1 MENTKDLFSSLI
13 AYVSG
18 ILGLSYTI
26 QDIESISSIIC
37 TVLCIMSMLIT
48 LVITIINK
56 IRKAKEDGV
65 ISKEEVKDIT
75 DTIKDG
81 IGKIKDQVDNKEDK

>member
-1 MENTKDLFSSLI
+1 MENTKELFSSLI

-26 QDIESISSIIC
+26 QDIKNIASIVC
-37 TVLCIMSMLIT
+37 TVLCIMSMLFTFGIT
-48 LVITIINK
+48 VLNK
-56 IRKAKEDGV
+56 IKKAKEDGV

-81 IGKIKDQVDNKEDK
+81 MGKIKDQIENKEDK

>member
-1 MENTKDLFSSLI
+1 MRNTKEIFSSLATYI
-13 AYVSG
+13 SG
-18 ILGLSYTI
+18 ALGLSYTI

-48 LVITIINK
+48 LVITIVNK

-65 ISKEEVKDIT
+65 ISKEEIEDIT
-75 DTIKDG
+75 GTLKDG
-81 IGKIKDQVDNKEDK
+81 IGEIKDKINNKGDK

>member
-26 QDIESISSIIC
+26 QDIKNIASIVC
-37 TVLCIMSMLIT
+37 TVLCIMSMLFTFGINV
-48 LVITIINK
+48 LNK
-56 IRKAKEDGV
+56 IKKAKEDGV
-65 ISKEEVKDIT
+65 ISKEEIEDIKDT
-75 DTIKDG
+75 VKDG
-81 IGKIKDQVDNKEDK
+81 IGKIKDQIDNKEDK

>member
-1 MENTKDLFSSLI
+1 MENTKELFSSLI

-26 QDIESISSIIC
+26 QDIKNIASIVC
-37 TVLCIMSMLIT
+37 TVLCIISMLFTFGIT
-48 LVITIINK
+48 VLNK
-56 IRKAKEDGV
+56 IKKAKEDGV
-65 ISKEEVKDIT
+65 ISKEEIEDIT

-81 IGKIKDQVDNKEDK
+81 VGKIKGQIENKEDK

>member
-1 MENTKDLFSSLI
+1 MENTKELFSSLI

-26 QDIESISSIIC
+26 QDIKNISSIVC
-37 TVLCIMSMLIT
+37 TVLCIMSMLFTFGIT
-48 LVITIINK
+48 VLNK
-56 IRKAKEDGV
+56 IKKAKEDGV

-81 IGKIKDQVDNKEDK
+81 IGKIKDQIDNKEDK

>member
-1 MENTKDLFSSLI
+1 MENTKELFSSLI

-26 QDIESISSIIC
+26 QDIKNIASIVC
-37 TVLCIMSMLIT
+37 TVLCIMSMLFTFGIT
-48 LVITIINK
+48 VLNK
-56 IRKAKEDGV
+56 IKKAKEDGV

-81 IGKIKDQVDNKEDK
+81 MDKIKDQIENKEDK

>member
-1 MENTKDLFSSLI
+1 MENTKELFSSLI

-26 QDIESISSIIC
+26 QDIKNIASIVC

-48 LVITIINK
+48 FGITIVNK
-56 IRKAKEDGV
+56 IKKAKEDGV
-65 ISKEEVKDIT
+65 ISKEEIEDIT

-81 IGKIKDQVDNKEDK
+81 IGKIKDQIENKEDK

>member
-1 MENTKDLFSSLI
+1 MRNTKEIFSSLA
-13 AYVSG
+13 AYISG
-18 ILGLSYTI
+18 ALGLSYTI

-37 TVLCIMSMLIT
+37 TVICIMSMLFTFGIT
-48 LVITIINK
+48 VLNK
-56 IRKAKEDGV
+56 IKKAKEDGV

-81 IGKIKDQVDNKEDK
+81 IGKIKDEIDNKEDK

>member
-1 MENTKDLFSSLI
+1 MENTKELFSSLI
-13 AYVSG
+13 AYISG

-26 QDIESISSIIC
+26 QDIKNIASIVC
-37 TVLCIMSMLIT
+37 TVLCIMSMLFTFGIT
-48 LVITIINK
+48 VLNK
-56 IRKAKEDGV
+56 IKKAKEDGV

-81 IGKIKDQVDNKEDK
+81 MGKIKDQIENKEDK

>member
-1 MENTKDLFSSLI
+1 MENTKELFSSLI

-26 QDIESISSIIC
+26 QDIKNIASIVC
-37 TVLCIMSMLIT
+37 TVLCIMSMLFTFGIT
-48 LVITIINK
+48 VLNK
-56 IRKAKEDGV
+56 IKKAKEDGV
-65 ISKEEVKDIT
+65 ISKEEAKDIT

-81 IGKIKDQVDNKEDK
+81 IGKIKDEIENKGDK

>member
-1 MENTKDLFSSLI
+1 MENTKELFSSLI

-26 QDIESISSIIC
+26 QYIKNIASIVC
-37 TVLCIMSMLIT
+37 TVLCIMSMLFTFGIT
-48 LVITIINK
+48 VLNK
-56 IRKAKEDGV
+56 IKKAKEDGV

-81 IGKIKDQVDNKEDK
+81 IGKIKDEIDNKEDK

>member
-1 MENTKDLFSSLI
+1 MENTKELFSSLI

-26 QDIESISSIIC
+26 QDIKNIASIVC
-37 TVLCIMSMLIT
+37 TVLCIMSMLFTFGIT
-48 LVITIINK
+48 VLNK
-56 IRKAKEDGV
+56 IKKAKEDGV

-81 IGKIKDQVDNKEDK
+81 VGKIKDQIENKEDK

>member
-1 MENTKDLFSSLI
+1 MRNTKEIFSSLATYI
-13 AYVSG
+13 SG
-18 ILGLSYTI
+18 ALGLSYTI

>member
-1 MENTKDLFSSLI
+1 MRNTKEIFSSLATYI
-13 AYVSG
+13 SG
-18 ILGLSYTI
+18 ALGLSYTI

-37 TVLCIMSMLIT
+37 TVICIMSMLIT

-65 ISKEEVKDIT
+65 
-75 DTIKDG
+75 
-81 IGKIKDQVDNKEDK
+81 GKIKDQIDNKGDK